1 MRFAGES
8 ADRAPALLDL
18 GLARHPAA
26 LDRLAAMAA
35 DPGAHPVR
43 RLLVVGDLVKARSLP
58 GEPTPHRTRSPVPW
72 AALLRAGR

>member
-1 MRFAGES
+1 
-8 ADRAPALLDL
+8 
-18 GLARHPAA
+18 
-26 LDRLAAMAA
+26 MAA

-43 RLLVVGDLVKARSLP
+43 RLLVVGDLVEARSVP